1 MLPLLP
7 PEISLES
14 IESKKVLRKLAT
26 ARAALAELK
35 GVAGTIPNEQIL
47 IDTLSLQEAKD
58 SSAIENIVTTQDELY
73 QSDYDQQSFANPAA
87 KEVHNYAAALK
98 TGFSEV
104 KQSGIIRIGLLNRV
118 QAAIERNEAGIRR
131 VPGTVLR
138 NDLTGEVVYTPPQD
152 YAQIQALLDNLEA
165 FINGT
170 IEYEVDPLVKMAI
183 IHYQFESIHPY
194 YDGNGRTGRILNL
207 LYLIKEDLLSIP
219 VLYISRYI
227 IRHRQQYYQL
237 LQQVRTSNGW
247 EPWIWYLL
255 DAVEQTAT
263 GTIQTIKGIHALMLS
278 YKRQIRQAHP
288 KLYSQDLL
296 NNLFRHPY
304 TRVAWL
310 QKDLAVSRLT
320 ATKYLDTLVELG
332 LLEKIK
338 KGRRNYYLNRGLLGL
353 LAGK

>member
-1 MLPLLP
+1 MLPPLP
-7 PEISLES
+7 PQISMEF
-14 IESKKVLRKLAT
+14 IETIKVLRKLTT

-73 QSDYDQQSFANPAA
+73 QSDYEQQSFANPAS
-87 KEVHNYAAALK
+87 KEVHHYAAALK

-118 QAAIERNEAGIRR
+118 QATIERNDAGIRK
-131 VPGTVLR
+131 VPGTVLK
-138 NDLTGEVVYTPPQD
+138 NELTDEVVYTPPQD
-152 YAQIQALLDNLEA
+152 HEQIQELLDNLEA
-165 FINGT
+165 FINDT

-227 IRHRQQYYQL
+227 IRHREQYYQL
-237 LQQVRTSNGW
+237 FQQVRTEEDW
-247 EPWIWYLL
+247 ESWIWYML

-263 GTIQTIKGIHALMLS
+263 QAIQTIKGIHALMLS
-278 YKRQIRQAHP
+278 YKRQIRDTQP
-288 KLYSQDLL
+288 KLYSQDLI

-310 QKDLAVSRLT
+310 QKDLSVTRLT
-320 ATKYLDTLVELG
+320 ATKYLDTLVEME
-332 LLEKIK
+332 LLEKVK
-338 KGRRNYYLNRGLLGL
+338 KGRRNYYLNPALLGL
-353 LAGK
+353 LAGE